1 MNVFKLESD
10 FENFFS
16 FMIESGELYSK
27 MPGYSQKFNATP
39 RIHEWV
45 VPNAQFYQSDNY
57 IREGVHIPDITMWPP
72 GDIIL
77 NENALKELTPILEDS
92 GEFLEVK
99 IEGVFYYI
107 FNVLKVIPND
117 YIDPEKTKENFVS
130 GIITGLESL
139 GFKDFDP
146 IEFPV
151 FKTTAD
157 KLANTY
163 CSDVFY
169 SLVLNA
175 KLNGIIFNKHLS

>member
-16 FMIESGELYSK
+16 FMIEGGELYSK
-27 MPGYSQKFNATP
+27 MPNYSQKFKARP

-57 IREGVHIPDITMWPP
+57 SREGVHIPDITMWPP
-72 GDIIL
+72 GNIIL
-77 NENALKELTPILEDS
+77 NGNARKVLSPILEGF

-99 IEGVFYYI
+99 CEGVSYYI
-107 FNVLKVIPND
+107 FNVLKVIPDD
-117 YIDPEKTKENFVS
+117 YIDPEKTKENIVS
-130 GIITGLESL
+130 GIFTGLESL

-146 IEFPV
+146 KEFPV
-151 FKTTAD
+151 FKTPAD

-163 CSDVFY
+163 CSDVFH
-169 SLVLNA
+169 SFVLNA
-175 KLNGIIFNKHLS
+175 KLNGIFFNGNLC